1 MDTTRDMYKLLYIVH
16 NAASPLHHASV
27 RQRTI
32 GSNKPLVMLPNVCTS
47 VFQFLWARDGDTMK
61 SKKKYF
67 CGVWNR
73 IFKYEDLRLKAQ
85 NSCFVYQLYVSVG
98 S

>member
-1 MDTTRDMYKLLYIVH
+1 M
-16 NAASPLHHASV
+16 SV

-32 GSNKPLVMLPNVCTS
+32 GSNKPLVMLVGMLNVRTS
-47 VFQFLWARDGDTMK
+47 VFQFLWARDGDTLK
-61 SKKKYF
+61 SNPKECF

-85 NSCFVYQLYVSVG
+85 NGCFVYQLYVLSELTVDL
-98 S
+98 

>member
-1 MDTTRDMYKLLYIVH
+1 MDTTRDMLYIV
-16 NAASPLHHASV
+16 ASPLQPASV

-32 GSNKPLVMLPNVCTS
+32 GSNKPLVMLPKVRTS

-61 SKKKYF
+61 SKKEYF
-67 CGVWNR
+67 CGIWNR

-85 NSCFVYQLYVSVG
+85 NSCFVYQLYVSVR

>member
-1 MDTTRDMYKLLYIVH
+1 MDTTRDMYKLLYIVY
-16 NAASPLHHASV
+16 NTASPLHHASV

-32 GSNKPLVMLPNVCTS
+32 GSNKPLVMLPNVRTS

-61 SKKKYF
+61 SKKEYF
-67 CGVWNR
+67 CGIWNR

-85 NSCFVYQLYVSVG
+85 NCCFVYQLCVSAR